1 MKLPQTR
8 YDFSLIELLVTIAVI
23 AILAGLL
30 LPALNSARTKA
41 NAITCANNL
50 KQLGLAAIN
59 YATDSEDYYVP
70 QIHYF
75 TEDKK
80 SYAYWWETLV
90 QQRYIPPVKG
100 YNGISGGG
108 SRQMQ
113 LFPIAPLACPSEQ
126 HSATTWGSD
135 TADRMKVTDYGM
147 AFYLDHEKRLSET
160 KPTDLF
166 GKLTDFKH
174 ASKVYLAGDRHWYK
188 SRAINPN
195 NADEAIRNGMM
206 RHSEG
211 MNMLFVDG
219 HVNRIANNRY
229 PDKVLFENAWQWL
242 QWARKD
248 QGPNWSKTK
257 WLN

>member
-8 YDFSLIELLVTIAVI
+8 YDFSLIELLITIAVI
-23 AILAGLL
+23 AILASLL
-30 LPALNSARTKA
+30 LPALNSARAKA

-50 KQLGLAAIN
+50 KQLGLAMIN
-59 YATDSEDYYVP
+59 YAIDSEDYYVP

-80 SYAYWWETLV
+80 VYAYWWETLV

-126 HSATTWGSD
+126 YSATTWGSD

-219 HVNRIANNRY
+219 HVNRIAKNRY

-248 QGPNWSKTK
+248 QAPNWSKTK